1 MIAISITPEAYR
13 AVKATRP
20 DGADAL
26 PPQPDNRHGV
36 RVWLATE
43 FVNQLGQMRGQGE
56 NYSDVILR
64 LAEPSP

>member
-13 AVKATRP
+13 AIRATLP
-20 DGADAL
+20 HGADAL
-26 PPQPDNRHGV
+26 PPQPDHRHGV

-56 NYSDVILR
+56 SYSDAILR
-64 LAEPSP
+64 LAKAAS

>member
-1 MIAISITPEAYR
+1 MIAISITPQAYR
-13 AVKATRP
+13 AIKTTLP

-64 LAEPSP
+64 LAKKAP